1 MVGVS
6 FLGPLALFIWFL
18 VFFIYVLLF
27 GQSDYHRNGVIGR
40 INRFF
45 TQRIPKILD
54 QIAKRIFGPRL
65 YRVWVTIE
73 KFCFY
78 SRNPLLQIFYI
89 SLVGGG
95 FIMYYFIVLPRL
107 PLHHQIISWIIVSCT
122 LASFFIAS
130 FSDPG
135 RITKENL
142 HQYEENYEF
151 DGVLY
156 VPKTCRTC
164 LIKRPARSKHCRLC
178 DMCVSRYDHHC
189 PWINTCVGAKNIR
202 WFIIF
207 LVCTFILCEFGAF
220 YSLYTVWYDIIVR
233 YRLLEL
239 RRGNAPL
246 SYTLILQ
253 YIIYYGGPGIFGLA
267 VMGIFAGLAVLCF
280 LLYHTYLIARNA
292 TTQESVKWSYANY
305 VYEEQEPIR
314 KEVQS
319 RMEAGEKF
327 EDIIDSIA
335 RQGKYHPEDLVLMS
349 EPVNIYQRGFF
360 SNLYEIFFPYC
371 ERSNKKSTPVP
382 KAQAKRK
389 ARDEKHIFP
398 PYQPKVSPLTHEDN
412 KSK

>member
-1 MVGVS
+1 
-6 FLGPLALFIWFL
+6 
-18 VFFIYVLLF
+18 
-27 GQSDYHRNGVIGR
+27 
-40 INRFF
+40 
-45 TQRIPKILD
+45 
-54 QIAKRIFGPRL
+54 
-65 YRVWVTIE
+65 
-73 KFCFY
+73 
-78 SRNPLLQIFYI
+78 
-89 SLVGGG
+89 
-95 FIMYYFIVLPRL
+95 
-107 PLHHQIISWIIVSCT
+107 
-122 LASFFIAS
+122 
-130 FSDPG
+130 
-135 RITKENL
+135 
-142 HQYEENYEF
+142 
-151 DGVLY
+151 
-156 VPKTCRTC
+156 
-164 LIKRPARSKHCRLC
+164 
-178 DMCVSRYDHHC
+178 
-189 PWINTCVGAKNIR
+189 
-202 WFIIF
+202 
-207 LVCTFILCEFGAF
+207 
-220 YSLYTVWYDIIVR
+220 
-233 YRLLEL
+233 
-239 RRGNAPL
+239 
-246 SYTLILQ
+246 
-253 YIIYYGGPGIFGLA
+253 
-267 VMGIFAGLAVLCF
+267 MGIFAGLAVLCF